1 VPDVLVQLADPV
13 RDAVME
19 VSVPFAGLN
28 CATDVP
34 ANSLLPEN
42 DNVAAGLIVIV
53 KFSVMVP
60 ALAAGANIIAAATAS
75 AAPSFDFIANP
86 SERNHRSRHQH
97 LSLRV
102 PLSICRRVSFFGQP
116 MLMAQKNVLAKNCI
130 AYDFDP
136 THLGIASLNIQ
147 WPDLIERVAGS
158 GQYPIFRSVS
168 SEGSSVRSDNIHSK
182 PAPSVA

>member
-13 RDAVME
+13 MDAEKE

-34 ANSLLPEN
+34 AKSLLLVN

-75 AAPSFDFIANP
+75 GAPSFDFIANP
-86 SERNHRSRHQH
+86 SVTNHRSRH
-97 LSLRV
+97 
-102 PLSICRRVSFFGQP
+102 
-116 MLMAQKNVLAKNCI
+116 
-130 AYDFDP
+130 
-136 THLGIASLNIQ
+136 
-147 WPDLIERVAGS
+147 
-158 GQYPIFRSVS
+158 
-168 SEGSSVRSDNIHSK
+168 
-182 PAPSVA
+182 